1 MCDPIQKCSDHNLSV
16 EECPENDII
25 LVTNPECTDSH
36 QGSDPNN
43 IRGCDSNQLATASHG
58 ATLFKD
64 PKNESSQDYKKMMSY
79 KYSQNCYFVG
89 DVAKTSGVKGGY
101 NLEAIRMADIRG
113 NDTRGNDS
121 KVTFSG
127 PGKNTSENDDIN
139 YGTTAPNAEDGY
151 KNESAHYNGTAKIEG
166 NFLRKPDLKKIA
178 DFNTNRNNV
187 RTEVVKAATIRD
199 PECFELES
207 RYACEK
213 SCSGLKHKE
222 CTQLTSQCAWTNA
235 LACSR
240 HIVTKDKCFNSEG
253 SVMDCAL
260 SGVAR
265 RIITENEEACGNDDS
280 NPCLE
285 RCTQWDPLQQDG
297 QPVVA
302 GATSIKRTFTQT
314 CKDATGNTVQCQ
326 SAGVYKPNVVREDL
340 VFTDTS
346 ETCKNDAGTTVT
358 CKNDKGE
365 YNADVQTI
373 ETVTGDP
380 FHNLL
385 STWDGEG
392 FNTVSVDTTNL
403 TGSCAMLELDQLEQA
418 YKCCSKKEGSN
429 PLVQYYN
436 EKMTSGESSPDAPTA
451 LSQSVRLAAPRRV
464 KLQSF

>member
-89 DVAKTSGVKGGY
+89 DVAKTGGVKGGY

-113 NDTRGNDS
+113 NDTRGKDS

-213 SCSGLKHKE
+213 SCSGLKYKE

-235 LACSR
+235 LACSK

-365 YNADVQTI
+365 YNSDVQTI

-436 EKMTSGESSPDAPTA
+436 EKMTSGDSSPDAPTA